1 MTTFV
6 PKYFTQKA
14 IILYVVLL
22 ILCSVAL
29 INNVLPLHWI
39 AFGLVEVVSF
49 FYFSNLL
56 TRKWDSLSPV
66 VYKKKLFTTAL
77 IVRLAY
83 VVFSFLFYTYMTGQ
97 PFEFEAADAVGYHE
111 EAIWLIS
118 LLADDKLPVY
128 LAYTKGNY
136 SDMGYVAYLTAVYS
150 AVGANLFIVRI
161 LKALL
166 SAFTCLLI
174 YKLARRNFGES
185 AGKIAGI
192 LALLSPN
199 LIYYCGLHVKE
210 TEMVFL
216 TVFFLER
223 ADLLIREKKLVPM
236 VLIATLLL
244 GLSLFFFRT
253 VLGATAMASLVMGFL
268 LFSARGK
275 KVGLVRKVMFGVT
288 ILVIGLFLAGG
299 RIEAEMSR
307 YWGDRDTNQQASM
320 NARSTRETGNSL
332 AKYGAT
338 AIFAPVILIA
348 PFPTLVNIETQQNQM
363 LLNGG
368 YYTRNIYVFFLL
380 IGLVALWKKKA
391 LREHLLLISF
401 LFSYLAVLALSKFAL
416 SERFHMPILPVI
428 IIMAA
433 YGVTQLDRKNVKYYL
448 PYLGIV
454 ALIILAWNIFKV
466 AGRGGLE

>member
-6 PKYFTQKA
+6 PKYFTRKA

-22 ILCSVAL
+22 IVCSVVL
-29 INNVLPLHWI
+29 FGRGLPLHWI

-56 TRKWDSLSPV
+56 TKNWEPLSPAI
-66 VYKKKLFTTAL
+66 YKKKLFRTAL
-77 IVRLAY
+77 VVRVLY
-83 VVFSFLFYTYMTGQ
+83 VIFSFLFYTFMTGQ
-97 PFEFEAADAVGYHE
+97 AFEFEAADAIGYHE

-118 LLADDKLPVY
+118 LLRNDQLPVY
-128 LAYTKGNY
+128 LAFTKGNY
-136 SDMGYVAYLTAVYS
+136 SDLGYVAYLASIYS
-150 AVGANLFIVRI
+150 VFGDGLLLIRI
-161 LKALL
+161 LKALFG
-166 SAFTCLLI
+166 AFTCLLI
-174 YKLARRNFGES
+174 YKLARRNFGEN
-185 AGKIAGI
+185 AGRIAGI

-223 ADLLIREKKLVPM
+223 ADLLIREKKLVPII
-236 VLIATLLL
+236 LIGTLLL
-244 GLSLFFFRT
+244 GFSLFFFRT

-268 LFSARGK
+268 LYSVRGR
-275 KVGLVRKVMFGVT
+275 KVSMVRKALFGAT
-288 ILVIGLFLAGG
+288 IMMIAAFLAGG
-299 RIEAEMSR
+299 RIEAEMTR

-320 NARSTRETGNSL
+320 NARSNISDGNNL
-332 AKYGAT
+332 AKYGTT

-348 PFPTLVNIETQQNQM
+348 PFPTLVNIGTQQNQM

-380 IGLVALWKKKA
+380 IGLVALWKKKQ
-391 LREHLLLISF
+391 LREHLLPISF

-416 SERFHMPILPVI
+416 AERFHMPILPVI
-428 IIMAA
+428 IILAA
-433 YGVTQLDRKNVKYYL
+433 YGVTQLDRKNMKYYV

-454 ALIILAWNIFKV
+454 AIIILAWNVFKI
-466 AGRGGLE
+466 AGRGGFE